1 MQLCNCKGL
10 RILLSCMVYGV
21 GIGYYCNFEGVGSIW
36 PNGGNY
42 C

>member
-1 MQLCNCKGL
+1 MV
-10 RILLSCMVYGV
+10 LSCMVYDVGL
-21 GIGYYCNFEGVGSIW
+21 GIGYYRNFEGVGSIW